1 MNESIELASSVLRE
15 EAQAILDLI
24 PKLDH
29 RFVDAVTLMEQAQ
42 GRVIVTGMG
51 KSGHIA
57 NKVAATLASTG
68 TPSFFLHPAEAIHGD
83 LGMVTSKD
91 VVIAYSNSGETA
103 EVLNILPSLKRI
115 GAKLIAI
122 TGNIN
127 STLAQNSD
135 VVLDAGVK
143 KEADTLNLAPTC
155 STTAA
160 LALGDALAVCLMEKH
175 HFTADNFAIFHPGG
189 ALGRK
194 LLLTVDMVMHEKKD
208 NPIIGEQATTQDALF
223 VMTAKG
229 LGAVSVVNQDGKL
242 LGLLTDG
249 DVRRGLEHGKDF
261 LSLPVNQV
269 MTKHPMTIQSH
280 RLAAEALHVME
291 QHKPHP
297 ITVLPVVDDH
307 DKAIG
312 MIHVTDLLKKG
323 VV

>member
-1 MNESIELASSVLRE
+1 MGSVTDTAAGVLRS

-24 PKLDH
+24 PKLNDQ
-29 RFVDAVTLMEQAQ
+29 FGQAVAMIENAK

-57 NKVAATLASTG
+57 RKVAATMASTG

-83 LGMVTSKD
+83 LGMVTSQD

-115 GAKLIAI
+115 GAKLIAVV
-122 TGNIN
+122 GNTK
-127 STLAQNSD
+127 STLAQNAD
-135 VVLDAGVK
+135 IVLDAGVK
-143 KEADTLNLAPTC
+143 READSLNLAPTC

-160 LALGDALAVCLMEKH
+160 LALGDALAICLMEEH

-189 ALGRK
+189 SLGRR
-194 LLLTVDMVMHEKKD
+194 LLLTVEMVMHKKEE
-208 NPIIGEQATTQDALF
+208 NPVIDQDASVKDALF

-229 LGAVSVVNQDGKL
+229 LGAVSVIDRNGCL

-249 DVRRGLEHGKDF
+249 DVRRGLEKGTDF
-261 LSLPVNQV
+261 LSRPVHEV
-269 MTKHPMTIQSH
+269 MTRSPKMIYPE

-297 ITVLPVVDDH
+297 ITVLPVVDRENH
-307 DKAIG
+307 VVG